1 MILNVGEMPSVSFN
15 ARRHLALNECVNM
28 KQLLTQNHT
37 LTEFLECSSHRE
49 KVAEKQWLINLSH

>member
-37 LTEFLECSSHRE
+37 FLERSSHRE
-49 KVAEKQWLINLSH
+49 KVAE